1 MGIFLIRVSCSK
13 ESVQGGIER
22 RVFQLGPA
30 DTGVLGRMYYGAGN
44 GGDCGRVSTR
54 RYVESLGNK

>member
-1 MGIFLIRVSCSK
+1 M
-13 ESVQGGIER
+13 
-22 RVFQLGPA
+22 FQLGPA
-30 DTGVLGRMYYGAGN
+30 ETGVLGRMYNDNGAGN